1 MVRRGSG
8 RGARTMRDEDR
19 ETLAEH
25 GRRLER
31 IEHDVGELKM
41 IVRRIEEEHGAMLRA
56 IADKL
61 GID

>member
-1 MVRRGSG
+1 
-8 RGARTMRDEDR
+8 MRDEDR

-41 IVRRIEEEHGAMLRA
+41 IVRRIEEEHGAMLRSHGAMLRA

>member
-1 MVRRGSG
+1 
-8 RGARTMRDEDR
+8 MRDEDR

-25 GRRLER
+25 ERRLER
-31 IEHDVGELKM
+31 NEHDVGELKM
-41 IVRRIEEEHGAMLRA
+41 IVRRIEEAHGAMLRA

>member
-1 MVRRGSG
+1 
-8 RGARTMRDEDR
+8 MRDEDR

-31 IEHDVGELKM
+31 NEHDVGELKM

-56 IADKL
+56 MADKL